1 MVNRLDR
8 QAVLVGRQRI
18 PVDRLVIGRQ
28 VKGRQTTGRQAAGRQ
43 AAGRQAAG
51 RQVQKE
57 SQISRRQR
65 NTCSKKRP

>member
-8 QAVLVGRQRI
+8 QADLVGRQRI

-43 AAGRQAAG
+43 TAG

-57 SQISRRQR
+57 SKISRRQR